1 MLQKR
6 ESALRAPELTV
17 STRLPRKRLR
27 GRRVETP
34 AMRLRKDRGRGKEDR
49 GPVKTERHETRLTLP
64 AKITG
69 VCEISL

>member
-1 MLQKR
+1 M
-6 ESALRAPELTV
+6 ESALRSPKPTK

-34 AMRLRKDRGRGKEDR
+34 AMRLRKDRGRGKDDS
-49 GPVKTERHETRLTLP
+49 GPVKTETDETRLKFL

-69 VCEISL
+69 ICEICL